1 MNKAMTKPPGPE
13 RFAPLGVT
21 ALMVAFSV
29 MSYFERTIMS
39 IAGPGIMREFRI
51 SETEMGAV
59 YSAFLLGYAVVMIP
73 GGRVADRFGPRLVV
87 TVTGLGAALCT
98 GLTALGGR
106 PGLGTYLGV
115 VPAFILIRLGLGVS
129 NAPLYPAC
137 GSMNANWFQESKRGV
152 IWGFIA
158 AGAGVGGAVSPH
170 LFSWMIAGHGWR
182 LSFWLAAAAAAAL
195 ALVWFRYA
203 RDYPWRPESGNS
215 AIQSHAAEAAHQA
228 RNPTPW
234 RRLLTERNLI
244 LLTLGYISV
253 CYFEYLFFYW
263 IFYYFGQV
271 RKLDPGLTA
280 ACTAALFMAWT
291 VMTPLGGWASDR
303 LVGRFGVRKG
313 RRLVPIV
320 GLTLSAALLSLGTN
334 VSRPLVAAALLS
346 LALGCASASD
356 GPFWATAIDIGGA
369 HVGAAGGILNT
380 GGNLGGFLA
389 PIVTPYIASRL
400 GWTWGLN
407 TGSLIVMLGVLVWF
421 FIDPT
426 KSVAPREPA
435 GMA

>member
-1 MNKAMTKPPGPE
+1 MKTATIETPRTE
-13 RFAPLGVT
+13 RFVTVGVT

-29 MSYFERTIMS
+29 MSYFDRTIMS
-39 IAGPGIMREFRI
+39 IAGPGIMREFKL
-51 SETEMGAV
+51 SETQMGAV
-59 YSAFLLGYAVVMIP
+59 YSSFLLGYALLMIP
-73 GGRVADRFGPRLVV
+73 GGRLADRFGPRLILAA
-87 TVTGLGAALCT
+87 TGLGAALLT

-115 VPAFILIRLGLGVS
+115 VPAFVLIRLGLGVS
-129 NAPLYPAC
+129 TAPLYPSC
-137 GSMNANWFQESKRGV
+137 GSMNANWFPEAKRGE

-170 LFSWMIAGHGWR
+170 LFSWMIARQDWR
-182 LSFWLAAAAAAAL
+182 VSFWLAAAATALL
-195 ALVWFRYA
+195 ALVWYWYA
-203 RDYPWRPESGNS
+203 RDYPWQRASGTS
-215 AIQSHAAEAAHQA
+215 APQEHAKAAHQV
-228 RNPTPW
+228 RKTTPW
-234 RRLLTERNLI
+234 RRLLTNRNLM
-244 LLTLGYISV
+244 LLTLGYTSV
-253 CYFEYLFFYW
+253 DYFEYLFFYW

-291 VMTPLGGWASDR
+291 VMTPLGGWISDR
-303 LVGRFGVRKG
+303 LVERHGLKAG
-313 RRLVPIV
+313 RRLVPMV
-320 GLTLSAALLSLGTN
+320 GLTMSAVLLTLGTN
-334 VSRPLVAAALLS
+334 VSQPLVGAALLS

-369 HVGAAGGILNT
+369 DVGAAGGILNT

-389 PIVTPYIASRL
+389 PIITPYIASRL

-407 TGSLIVMLGVLVWF
+407 AGSLIVMLGVLVWF

-426 KSVAPREPA
+426 KSAADRDPGGVT
-435 GMA
+435 